1 MYQSKNQINEAF
13 IAAVRSLEKIPYQW
27 KLSEYRRRNQL
38 QATNYNLR
46 SKKCFC
52 DDEEKEDIA
61 STSPYFF
68 PIFSAEGEN
77 AHGFYSMLPFY
88 YLVYMN
94 NSNAFPL
101 VELIEIPLIH
111 SEIKLNFIE
120 KEKIDEKLVSLGN
133 SHVISSKKITS
144 ENLSYELNSIRKK
157 VASKVIDM
165 TNKFATIFFSTFSEL
180 DKNISLSDKTGYI
193 AACEE
198 NEEKIIWDFQT
209 KRIIPIKYEN
219 NLYTF
224 ALNSWVLNKSGV
236 S

>member
-13 IAAVRSLEKIPYQW
+13 IAAVQSLEKIPLQW
-27 KLSEYRRRNQL
+27 KLSEYRRQNQL
-38 QATNYNLR
+38 QGVNYNFR

-52 DDEEKEDIA
+52 DDEEEL
-61 STSPYFF
+61 TSSIPSFF
-68 PIFSAEGEN
+68 PIFSSEGQN
-77 AHGFYSMLPFY
+77 AHGFYSTFPFY

-94 NSNAFPL
+94 KSNALPL
-101 VELIEIPLIH
+101 VELIEIPLTH
-111 SEIKLNFIE
+111 SEINLNFIE
-120 KEKIDEKLVSLGN
+120 KEKIDEKLVSLGH
-133 SHVISSKKITS
+133 SHIMSTKKITS
-144 ENLSYELNSIRKK
+144 ENLSYELNNIRKK

-193 AACEE
+193 VACEE

-209 KRIIPIKYEN
+209 KRIIPIKYKN

-224 ALNSWVLNKSGV
+224 VLNTWVLNKSGV